1 MTDDPRYAS
10 PQAFRRALTDR
21 LTAAAESGSQSLPE
35 LQRQFAYDRLLA
47 RLYADGNTW
56 ILKGATALIAR
67 GIAVRSTID
76 VDIYRERPPDEAE
89 AEVRKACERNLGD
102 WFNFQLG
109 PGQPVND
116 GSGVRLRV
124 DANVGPS
131 IWAQFHIDLVG
142 SDLRMTG
149 QPDEV
154 PSIAIVRMPQIKQ
167 DGYLAYPLVDHVAD
181 KVCAVFQR
189 YGLADAPSTRYK
201 DLVDL
206 VAIIITSIIDADS
219 QTDALRSEASRRGLV
234 LPDQFG
240 VPDLALWEKG
250 YAAEAGRSTLPVART
265 LTDALVLVRWF
276 VDPILEGSARGR
288 WEPSTHTWIMH
299 SERVRG

>member
-1 MTDDPRYAS
+1 MTDEPRYAS
-10 PQAFRRALTDR
+10 PQAFRRALTDKLR
-21 LTAAAESGSQSLPE
+21 AAAESGGGSLPE

-56 ILKGATALIAR
+56 ILKGATALVAR

-76 VDIYRERPPDEAE
+76 VDIYRERPPDDAEAE
-89 AEVRKACERNLGD
+89 ARKACERDLED

-109 PGQPVND
+109 PGQAVND
-116 GSGVRLRV
+116 GSGVRIGV
-124 DANVGPS
+124 DAYVGPS

-154 PSIAIVRMPQIKQ
+154 PPIAIVRMPQVRQ

-181 KVCAVFQR
+181 KVCAVLQR
-189 YGLADAPSTRYK
+189 YGTMDAPSTRYK

-206 VAIIITSIIDADS
+206 VAIIITTTVNADA
-219 QTDALRSEASRRGLV
+219 QTEALQSEASRRGLV
-234 LPDQFG
+234 LPHQFD
-240 VPDLALWEKG
+240 VPDLALWETG
-250 YAAEAGRSTLPVART
+250 YAAEASRSTLPVARA
-265 LTDALVLVRWF
+265 LEDALVLVRWF
-276 VDPILEGSARGR
+276 VDPVLQGVARGR
-288 WEPSTHTWIMH
+288 WEPSTQRWIAL
-299 SERVRG
+299 SEREPG

>member
-1 MTDDPRYAS
+1 VTDEPRYAS
-10 PQAFRRALTDR
+10 PQAFRRALTDKLR
-21 LTAAAESGSQSLPE
+21 AAAASGGRSLSE

-76 VDIYRERPPDEAE
+76 IDIYRERPPDEAE
-89 AEVRKACERNLGD
+89 AELRKACEQNLED

-109 PGQPVND
+109 LGQPVND
-116 GSGVRLRV
+116 GSGVRISV
-124 DANVGPS
+124 DAYVGPS

-154 PSIAIVRMPQIKQ
+154 PPIAIVRMRQVQ
-167 DGYLAYPLVDHVAD
+167 QNGYLAYPLVDHVAD
-181 KVCAVFQR
+181 KVCAIFQR
-189 YGLADAPSTRYK
+189 YGPTDAPSTRFK

-206 VAIIITSIIDADS
+206 VAIIITIPVDADT
-219 QTDALRSEASRRGLV
+219 QTAALRSEASRRGLV
-234 LPDQFG
+234 LPQQFD
-240 VPDLALWEKG
+240 VPDVALWEDG
-250 YAAEAGRSTLPVART
+250 YAAEAKRSTLPVART
-265 LTDALVLVRWF
+265 LKDALVLVRWF
-276 VDPILEGSARGR
+276 VDPILESVARGR
-288 WEPSTHTWIMH
+288 WEPSTQRWIVP
-299 SERVRG
+299 SETVSS